1 MGTTGRDRQFRLVK
15 RIGLIDALAMSPNP
29 LRWQLH
35 WQILLS
41 LTLAVLCAL
50 LLLPNSGDAFPVIFL
65 EFCGQVG
72 QLFMS
77 ALKMV
82 IVPLVAASIIAGVMQ
97 LGADKGA
104 GRMGGKTLL
113 YYTLSGTCAVIIGLI
128 VVNLIGPGRI
138 DPEAAAAMLGQG
150 GATAAEQG
158 ILDKVEGRD
167 SRDLVG
173 ILLRLFPDNI
183 FAAATSNGS
192 LLGII
197 TFSLLFGLCIGQ
209 LPPALRTAQENFWE
223 STQQVMLQLTS
234 WIIRFAPI
242 GVFGLVTPVLYNAPI
257 GQLFG
262 AILAFFFTVVLA
274 LALHTFV
281 VLALALKGLGRVPAM
296 AHYKA
301 MAPVLLTAFS
311 TSSSSAT
318 LPLTMDTVEKRAGVS
333 AKTCAFTLPLGATVN
348 MDGTALYECVVVLFI
363 AQLYAATG
371 QPPLEIS
378 QQLAV
383 VFLALTTSI
392 GVAGIP
398 AASLVAI
405 AIILPAV
412 GLPIEA
418 LGVVWVADRILDMCR
433 TAVNVFSDTVGAVVI
448 ARSEGEVLYKGNKEA
463 A

>member
-1 MGTTGRDRQFRLVK
+1 
-15 RIGLIDALAMSPNP
+15 MSANP
-29 LRWQLH
+29 VRWKLH
-35 WQILLS
+35 WQILFSLLLS
-41 LTLAVLCAL
+41 AFFAL
-50 LLLPNSGDAFPVIFL
+50 LLLPGSGEAFSAPFL
-65 EFCGQVG
+65 EVCGQTG
-72 QLFMS
+72 KLFMS

-82 IVPLVAASIIAGVMQ
+82 IVPLVAASIISGVMQ

-113 YYTLSGTCAVIIGLI
+113 YYTLSGASAVVIGLL
-128 VVNLIGPGRI
+128 VVNLVGPGRI

-158 ILDKVEGRD
+158 LLEKVEGRD
-167 SRDLVG
+167 SRDLIGV
-173 ILLRLFPDNI
+173 LLRLFPDNI
-183 FAAATSNGS
+183 VDAATSNGR

-197 TFSLLFGLCIGQ
+197 TFSLLFGLCIGK
-209 LPPALRTAQENFWE
+209 LPPHLRAAQENFWE
-223 STQQVMLQLTS
+223 STQQVMLILTT

-242 GVFGLVTPVLYNAPI
+242 GVFGLVTPVLFNAPV

-262 AILAFFFTVVLA
+262 AVLAFFLTVLLA
-274 LALHTFV
+274 LALHAFV
-281 VLALALKGLGRVPAM
+281 ILAFALKALGRVPAR

-311 TSSSSAT
+311 TASSSAT
-318 LPLTMDTVEKRAGVS
+318 LPLTLKTVEKRAGVS
-333 AKTCAFTLPLGATVN
+333 PKTCAFTLPLGATVN

-371 QPPLEIS
+371 QPPLDIA

-412 GLPIEA
+412 GLPVEA
-418 LGVVWVADRILDMCR
+418 LGVVWVADRLLDMCR

-448 ARSEGEVLYKGNKEA
+448 ARSEGEAPYAGNT
-463 A
+463 